1 MCNTCV
7 VGMVQVRG
15 KGGGGVY
22 LILLRVLVQH
32 SFHCGVARASINMV
46 DFHAAR
52 SCATMCPCSGSVSL
66 VIVEIK
72 VRAVLAV
79 AMVGEPNSASM
90 DVRE

>member
-1 MCNTCV
+1 MCV
-7 VGMVQVRG
+7 VGMVWVP
-15 KGGGGVY
+15 GGGSRGS
-22 LILLRVLVQH
+22 LLFFFLFYFYIH
-32 SFHCGVARASINMV
+32 SNVGWPGPRIYV